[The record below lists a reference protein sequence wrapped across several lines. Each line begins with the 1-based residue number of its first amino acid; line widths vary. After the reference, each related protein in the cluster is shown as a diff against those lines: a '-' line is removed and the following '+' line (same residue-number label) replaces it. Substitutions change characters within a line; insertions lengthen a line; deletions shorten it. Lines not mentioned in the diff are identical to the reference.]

1 MQYCDKRG
9 AMCDIRCLGLLI
21 SPESI
26 LKIPNISCKEGPV
39 TMSSASPKHAKSPRS
54 HFVRNSLAAAVL
66 AALSATVLAQ
76 APAGAPPAGAAPAA
90 AAAAGGPPGG
100 AGAVPGAPRPFKDII
115 KDAKMTPGF
124 FNVYQKD
131 EKVWLAIRPDQ
142 LDKPFFFTYNIPQ
155 SVGERG
161 LYGSQM
167 GGAELAVFKKIGNQ
181 VQLIAKNAEFY
192 ATPGTPQAQ
201 AVSEGFSDSLL
212 ASAAV
217 ASAADP
223 ESKAFLVE
231 ANSLLFTDIPGYLTR
246 LEFAYRMPF
255 SLDARNTSFT
265 HVNNNDMIT
274 GMKVQAHFAVPKL
287 NAPSIVPSP
296 VPMPP
301 PPSTLPDPRSLFVS
315 FYYSFAKLPDTP
327 MTPRLADERVGHF
340 VSTRTNFDED
350 TSPKVKQHFVNRWRL
365 EKKDPA
371 AAVSEPKEPITFWMD
386 KNIPMKYR
394 KSVEA
399 GILEWNKAFDKI
411 GFKNAIVVKQQTEKD
426 SFDTMDA
433 RHASVRWFIG
443 ADVGFA
449 IGPSHKD
456 PRTGEILDADIGMS
470 DVFGR
475 GARRLV
481 SEDIGKPLVFDANMA
496 GAMSPTLKQVAQ
508 QSLFMQ
514 CNYMAEKSHDY
525 HFAMDVLEAR
535 GLDME
540 SPEAEA
546 LAQAYV
552 LDVIMHEVGHTLG
565 FRHNFRSS
573 TIYSLKQVQDP
584 AFTKVNGIAGSVM
597 EYNPFNLA
605 AKGEK
610 QGEYGMSTLGP
621 YDYLAVEYAYK
632 PLDAKTEKEQ
642 LAAIAAKTTTNPL
655 LAYATDEDAIVG
667 MDPEVNQRDLGS
679 DPIEYY
685 KKRMKLSRELWD
697 RIQTL
702 QLKPGESYERL
713 TRSFASGFRSL
724 SQIAPSVA
732 KYVGG
737 VKHLRDRAGTA
748 NALYTPTPVAK
759 QREALQLVTDGMF
772 KVDSF
777 KFKPEFVSR
786 LSIDHFDRWGPGR
799 MNADISITNSVLNLQ
814 RGVLDVLYADGVA
827 QRLLDSQDKV
837 SKPADAMKLSEV
849 YDTLQNAIWSELRTG
864 GDISTM
870 RRNLQRDH
878 VRRIANS
885 LTRAS
890 TTTPADAKSLM
901 RRSATQL
908 QGQIRSGMGKISSVE
923 AKAHLEE
930 SLNTLTEA
938 LKASLQK
945 AV

>member
-1 MQYCDKRG
+1 M
-9 AMCDIRCLGLLI
+9 
-21 SPESI
+21 P
-26 LKIPNISCKEGPV
+26 
-39 TMSSASPKHAKSPRS
+39 SPKPTPTPIQTQTRS
-54 HFVRNSLAAAVL
+54 SLFVRRTLAVAVL
-66 AALSATVLAQ
+66 ATLSATAFAQ
-76 APAGAPPAGAAPAA
+76 APASAPPAGAPPATAAAP
-90 AAAAGGPPGG
+90 AGGPPG
-100 AGAVPGAPRPFKDII
+100 APGAPRPFKDII

-124 FNVYQKD
+124 FTTYQKD
-131 EKVWLAIRPDQ
+131 DKVWLAIKPEQ
-142 LDKPFFFTYNIPQ
+142 FEQPFFFTYNIPQ

-167 GGAELAVFKKIGNQ
+167 GGAEMAVFKKIGNQ
-181 VQLIAKNAEFY
+181 VQLIAKNAEYY

-201 AVSEGFSDSLL
+201 FVSEGFSDSLL
-212 ASAAV
+212 SSAAV
-217 ASAADP
+217 VSAADADT
-223 ESKAFLVE
+223 KAVLIE
-231 ANSLLFTDIPGYLTR
+231 ANSLLFVDIPGYLTR

-255 SLDARNTSFT
+255 GLDTRNTSFT
-265 HVNNNDMIT
+265 QVNNSDLLT
-274 GMKVQAHFAVPKL
+274 GMRVQAHFSVPKL
-287 NAPSIVPSP
+287 SAPSMIPSP
-296 VPMPP
+296 VPMPTP
-301 PPSTLPDPRSLFVS
+301 PQSVPDPRSLFVS

-327 MTPRLADERVGHF
+327 MTPRVADERVGHF

-350 TSPKVKQHFVNRWRL
+350 TSAKVKQHFVNRWRL

-386 KNIPMKYR
+386 KNIPLKYR

-426 SFDTMDA
+426 TFDTMDA
-433 RHASVRWFIG
+433 RHASVRWFVG

-475 GARRLV
+475 SARRLV
-481 SEDIGKPLVFDANMA
+481 SEDIGKPLVFDADMN
-496 GAMSPTLKQVAQ
+496 GAMSPTLKHVAQ

-535 GLDME
+535 GLDMD
-540 SPEAEA
+540 SPEAET

-573 TIYSLKQVQDP
+573 MIYTLKQVQDP

-632 PLDAKTEKEQ
+632 PLDPKTEKAD
-642 LAAIAAKTTTNPL
+642 LAAIASKATTNPL

-667 MDPEVNQRDLGS
+667 MDPEVNQRDLGA

-724 SQIAPSVA
+724 AQIAPSVA

-772 KVDSF
+772 KIDSF

-799 MNADISITNSVLNLQ
+799 MNPDVSIANSVLNLQ
-814 RGVLDVLYADGVA
+814 RGVLDVLYADAVA

-837 SKPADAMKLSEV
+837 AKPADAMKLSEV
-849 YDTLQNAIWSELRTG
+849 YGTLQSAIWSELRAG

-870 RRNLQRDH
+870 RRNLQREH
-878 VRRIANS
+878 IRRIANA
-885 LTRAS
+885 LTKPNA
-890 TTTPADAKSLM
+890 TTPADARSLM
-901 RRSATQL
+901 RRDAVQL
-908 QGQIRSGMGKISSVE
+908 QGQIRGAMGKMNSVE

-930 SLNTLTEA
+930 SLNTLNEA
-938 LKASLQK
+938 LKATLQR
-945 AV
+945 AGA

>member
-1 MQYCDKRG
+1 MSFAIKKTS
-9 AMCDIRCLGLLI
+9 
-21 SPESI
+21 SPQ
-26 LKIPNISCKEGPV
+26 L
-39 TMSSASPKHAKSPRS
+39 
-54 HFVRNSLAAAVL
+54 VRRTCATAVL
-66 AALSATVLAQ
+66 AAISTLTFAQAPGAPPAPTAPGAPTIAPAT
-76 APAGAPPAGAAPAA
+76 APAGAAIVPSAPSPTRA
-90 AAAAGGPPGG
+90 
-100 AGAVPGAPRPFKDII
+100 FKDII
-115 KDAKMTPGF
+115 KDAKMTAGF
-124 FNVYQKD
+124 FTTYQKD
-131 EKVWLAIRPDQ
+131 EKVWLAIKPEQ
-142 LDKPFFFTYNIPQ
+142 FDKPFFFTFNIPQ

-167 GGAELAVFKKIGNQ
+167 GGAEMAVFKKIGNQ
-181 VQLIAKNAEFY
+181 IQLIAKNAEFY

-201 AVSEGFSDSLL
+201 FVSEGFSDSLL
-212 ASAAV
+212 ASAVAV
-217 ASAADP
+217 SMPDP
-223 ESKAFLVE
+223 ETKAILVE
-231 ANSLLFTDIPGYLTR
+231 ANTLLFVDIPGYLTR

-255 SLDARNTSFT
+255 GLDARNTSFSQ
-265 HVNNNDMIT
+265 VNNNENIT
-274 GMKVQAHFAVPKL
+274 GMRVQAHFSVPKL
-287 NAPSIVPSP
+287 NAPSLVPSP
-296 VPMPP
+296 VPLPTPP
-301 PPSTLPDPRSLFVS
+301 QSVPDPRSLFVS

-365 EKKDPA
+365 EKADA
-371 AAVSEPKEPITFWMD
+371 SAAVSVPKEPITFWMD

-433 RHASVRWFIG
+433 RHASVRWFVG

-481 SEDIGKPLVFDANMA
+481 SEDIGKPLVFDAAMN

-525 HFAMDVLEAR
+525 HFAMDILEAR
-535 GLDME
+535 GME
-540 SPEAEA
+540 MDSAEAEK

-584 AFTKVNGIAGSVM
+584 AFTKVNGISGSVM
-597 EYNPFNLA
+597 DYNPFNLA
-605 AKGEK
+605 TSGEK
-610 QGEYGMSTLGP
+610 QGEYGMSTLGA

-632 PLDAKTEKEQ
+632 PLDAKTEKAD
-642 LAAIAAKTTTNPL
+642 LAAIASQASTNPQL
-655 LAYATDEDAIVG
+655 SYATDEDAIVG
-667 MDPEVNQRDLGS
+667 MDPEVNQRDLGN

-685 KKRMKLSRELWD
+685 KKRIKLSRELWD
-697 RIQTL
+697 RVQTL

-724 SQIAPSVA
+724 AQITPSVA

-737 VKHLRDRAGTA
+737 VKHLRDRAGTT

-759 QREALQLVTDGMF
+759 QREALLLVTDSLF

-777 KFKPEFVSR
+777 KFRPEFVSR

-799 MNADISITNSVLNLQ
+799 MNADVSVANSVLNLQ
-814 RGVLDVLYADGVA
+814 RGVLDILYADAVA
-827 QRLLDSQDKV
+827 QRLLDSLDKV
-837 SKPADAMKLSEV
+837 ANPAGAMKLSEV
-849 YDTLQNAIWSELRTG
+849 YDTLQNAIWAELRNG
-864 GDISTM
+864 GDISLM
-870 RRNLQRDH
+870 RRNLQREH
-878 VRRIANS
+878 IKRVTNS
-885 LTRAS
+885 LTKPGAN
-890 TTTPADAKSLM
+890 TPADARSLM
-901 RRSATQL
+901 RREALQL
-908 QGQIRSGMGKISSVE
+908 QSKIRASMGKFASVE

-930 SLNTLTEA
+930 SLNTLNEA
-938 LKASLQK
+938 LKAPLQRTG
-945 AV
+945 A